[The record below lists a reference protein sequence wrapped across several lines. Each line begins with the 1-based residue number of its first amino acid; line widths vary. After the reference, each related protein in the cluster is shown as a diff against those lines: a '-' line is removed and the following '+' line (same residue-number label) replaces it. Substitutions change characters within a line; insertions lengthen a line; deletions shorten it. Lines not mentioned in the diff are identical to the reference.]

1 MHSAI
6 LHQVSGQALEIL
18 TNNRNN
24 LYKAANHLPEA
35 ATLSEPG
42 LRTLTQGLR
51 RLANATLKVAMNE

>member
-18 TNNRNN
+18 TNNRNI
-24 LYKAANHLPEA
+24 LYRAANRLPEA

-51 RLANATLKVAMNE
+51 GLANATLKVAMNE